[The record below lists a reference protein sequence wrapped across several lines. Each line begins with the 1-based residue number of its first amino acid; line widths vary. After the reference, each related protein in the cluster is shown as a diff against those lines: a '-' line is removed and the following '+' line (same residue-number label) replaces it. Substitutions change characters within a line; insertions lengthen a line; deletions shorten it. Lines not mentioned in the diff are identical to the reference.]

1 MKNLAKHLTMLLA
14 LMLIMEAGAVMAQS
28 RKKKDKEEKP
38 VEAIYFH
45 NTRRC
50 GWCVNLQKSSQE
62 ALEELYAE
70 ELKTGKVK
78 FSSVNL
84 QQAEGVELAKR
95 YNISSVSF
103 VIVSGDEATN
113 LTQAGLAGRRDPES
127 YKKAIKET
135 VDAYLDKK

>member
-1 MKNLAKHLTMLLA
+1 MKSIAKHLTMLMA

-28 RKKKDKEEKP
+28 RKKKDKEEKT

-70 ELKTGKVK
+70 ELKNGKVN

-84 QQAEGVELAKR
+84 QQPEGAELAKR
-95 YNISSVSF
+95 YQINSVSF
-103 VIVSGDEATN
+103 VVISGDESTN
-113 LTQAGLAGRRDPES
+113 LTQAGLMGRSDPEIF
-127 YKKAIKET
+127 KKAIKEA
-135 VDAYLDKK
+135 VDAYLK

>member
-1 MKNLAKHLTMLLA
+1 MKSIAKHLTMLMA

-28 RKKKDKEEKP
+28 RKKKDMEEKT

-62 ALEELYAE
+62 ALEELYAV
-70 ELKTGKVK
+70 ELKNGKVN

-84 QQAEGVELAKR
+84 QQPEGAELAKR
-95 YNISSVSF
+95 YQINSVSF
-103 VIVSGDEATN
+103 VVISGDESTN
-113 LTQAGLAGRRDPES
+113 LTQAGLMGRRDPEIF
-127 YKKAIKET
+127 KKAIKEA
-135 VDAYLDKK
+135 VDAYLK

>member
-1 MKNLAKHLTMLLA
+1 MKNLAKHLTMLMA

-50 GWCVNLQKSSQE
+50 GWCVNLQNSSKT
-62 ALEELYAE
+62 AIDELYAE
-70 ELKTGKVK
+70 ELQKGTVK
-78 FSSVNL
+78 FITANL
-84 QQAEGVELAKR
+84 QQPEGAELAR
-95 YNISSVSF
+95 RFNISSVSF
-103 VIVSGDEATN
+103 VVVSGDESTN
-113 LTQAGLAGRRDPES
+113 LTQAGLMGRRDPEAF
-127 YKKAIKET
+127 KKAIKET

>member
-1 MKNLAKHLTMLLA
+1 MKSIAKHLTMLMA

-28 RKKKDKEEKP
+28 RKKKDMEEKT

-70 ELKTGKVK
+70 ELKNGKVN

-84 QQAEGVELAKR
+84 QQPEGAELAKR
-95 YNISSVSF
+95 YQINSVSF
-103 VIVSGDEATN
+103 VVISGDESTN
-113 LTQAGLAGRRDPES
+113 LTQAGLMGRSDPEIF
-127 YKKAIKET
+127 KKAIKEA
-135 VDAYLDKK
+135 VDAYLK

>member
-1 MKNLAKHLTMLLA
+1 MKSIAKHLTMLMA

-28 RKKKDKEEKP
+28 RKKKDMEEKT

-50 GWCVNLQKSSQE
+50 GWCVKLQKSSQE

-70 ELKTGKVK
+70 ELKNGKVN

-84 QQAEGVELAKR
+84 QQPEGAELAKR
-95 YNISSVSF
+95 YQINSVSF
-103 VIVSGDEATN
+103 VVISGDESTN
-113 LTQAGLAGRRDPES
+113 LTQAGLMGRSDPEIF
-127 YKKAIKET
+127 KKAIKEA
-135 VDAYLDKK
+135 VDAYLK